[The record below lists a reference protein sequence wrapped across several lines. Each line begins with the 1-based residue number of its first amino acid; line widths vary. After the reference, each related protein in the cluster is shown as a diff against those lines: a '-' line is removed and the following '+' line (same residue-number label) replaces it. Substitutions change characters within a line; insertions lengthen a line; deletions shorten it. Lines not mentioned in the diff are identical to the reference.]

1 MLKDNGIKTKIIRQY
16 IPVIN
21 KHVNKYLDKLN
32 FPVVFELDEN
42 FKESIVARYRDD
54 MSYYN
59 LSEGEKSRIDLAM
72 LFAWRDVAR
81 LKAKASTNLL
91 ILDEVFSSSLDGD
104 GVDDLLMLLTAVEDD
119 TNIFVIDHRNSDSL
133 FDKFRGYIKFEK
145 NGNFSQMV

>member
-1 MLKDNGIKTKIIRQY
+1 M
-16 IPVIN
+16 
-21 KHVNKYLDKLN
+21 
-32 FPVVFELDEN
+32 
-42 FKESIVARYRDD
+42 
-54 MSYYN
+54 
-59 LSEGEKSRIDLAM
+59 
-72 LFAWRDVAR
+72 AR